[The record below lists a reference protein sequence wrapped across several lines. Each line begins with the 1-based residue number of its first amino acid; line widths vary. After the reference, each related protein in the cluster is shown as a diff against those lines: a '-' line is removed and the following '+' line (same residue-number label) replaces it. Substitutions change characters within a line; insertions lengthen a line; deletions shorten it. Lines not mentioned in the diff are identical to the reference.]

1 MRRKVNPLSRL
12 PVTEEEAKAKVSLVI
27 QVLSGEKS
35 ISEACRDTGLK
46 PLTYYKLEERL
57 LRGMLLAASMPA
69 ARRGRRK
76 DPAAEANQIAAETE
90 DLRQEHR
97 RMQSLVRITRRLFR
111 TAGARNGPKGPRKP
125 RTPAPAS
132 ATSE

>member
-1 MRRKVNPLSRL
+1 MKRKVDPLSRL
-12 PVTEEEAKAKVSLVI
+12 PVTEEEAKAKVSLVL

-111 TAGARNGPKGPRKP
+111 TAGARNGPKGPRKA
-125 RTPAPAS
+125 RTPASAPA
-132 ATSE
+132 ASE

>member
-12 PVTEEEAKAKVSLVI
+12 PVTDEEAKAKVSLVV

-35 ISEACRDTGLK
+35 ISEACRDSGLK
-46 PLTYYKLEERL
+46 ALSYYKLEERL
-57 LRGMLLAASMPA
+57 LRGMLSAASMPA

-111 TAGARNGPKGPRKP
+111 TGARNGPKGLRKAKP
-125 RTPAPAS
+125 PGPPPTAN
-132 ATSE
+132 E